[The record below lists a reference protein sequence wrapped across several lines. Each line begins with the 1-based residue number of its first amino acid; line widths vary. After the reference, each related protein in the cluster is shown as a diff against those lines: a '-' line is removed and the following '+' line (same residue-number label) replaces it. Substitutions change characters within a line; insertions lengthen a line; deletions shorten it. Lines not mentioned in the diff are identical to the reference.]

1 MAEIILSQA
10 GGVVGRH
17 LLPGGLN
24 LFGHTISAA
33 AIGQALGSVAGRAI
47 DAALAP
53 PIERPRLKSL
63 HIMDSREGAA
73 LPLVYGRM
81 RVGGQVICSDWRRWT
96 HGRMGFHSFAARLS
110 VHRRTVRNTSGD
122 E

>member
-10 GGVVGRH
+10 GGVIGRH

-24 LFGHTISAA
+24 LFGHAVSGA
-33 AIGQALGSVAGRAI
+33 AIGQVLGSVAGRAF

-53 PIERPRLKSL
+53 PIEGPRLKSL

-81 RVGGQVICSDWRRWT
+81 RVGGQIVAAIGED
-96 HGRMGFHSFAARLS
+96 GRMGEWASIPLPP
-110 VHRRTVRNTSGD
+110 D
-122 E
+122 